1 MKRKE
6 QTIVEKEIPG
16 REHAGYA
23 YIYPLDGG
31 ARQEYVLEMTP
42 ENIANFIGAHQY
54 DAEKI
59 ILTDMLDNLILDTAG
74 GFIMNCPDQIL
85 CGRVLPLLAPIQMGG
100 GAGQKRSP
108 WSAGRRLRRM
118 LPRRTSLAHSSEVA
132 HMEIRRGDI
141 YYADLTPV
149 VGCEQGGRRP
159 VLVIQNDVGNHHG
172 STVIV
177 AAITSRRRRRKRRL
191 PTHIGLPRLPTGL
204 RTASFAM
211 LEQVRTIDR
220 MRLGAYIGRLDGER
234 MAAVD
239 RAILISFGL
248 DGLVGY
254 DGKNAEK

>member
-1 MKRKE
+1 
-6 QTIVEKEIPG
+6 
-16 REHAGYA
+16 
-23 YIYPLDGG
+23 
-31 ARQEYVLEMTP
+31 
-42 ENIANFIGAHQY
+42 
-54 DAEKI
+54 
-59 ILTDMLDNLILDTAG
+59 
-74 GFIMNCPDQIL
+74 
-85 CGRVLPLLAPIQMGG
+85 
-100 GAGQKRSP
+100 
-108 WSAGRRLRRM
+108 M

-132 HMEIRRGDI
+132 YMEIRRGDI

-177 AAITSRRRRRKRRL
+177 AAITSRKRKRRL

-220 MRLGAYIGRLDGER
+220 MRLGAYIGRLDRES
-234 MAAVD
+234 MDAVD

-248 DGLVGY
+248 DGLIGY
-254 DGKNAEK
+254 TGKNTGK

>member
-1 MKRKE
+1 M
-6 QTIVEKEIPG
+6 TDIP
-16 REHAGYA
+16 RE
-23 YIYPLDGG
+23 
-31 ARQEYVLEMTP
+31 E
-42 ENIANFIGAHQY
+42 
-54 DAEKI
+54 
-59 ILTDMLDNLILDTAG
+59 
-74 GFIMNCPDQIL
+74 
-85 CGRVLPLLAPIQMGG
+85 
-100 GAGQKRSP
+100 
-108 WSAGRRLRRM
+108 
-118 LPRRTSLAHSSEVA
+118 RTSIIPIPCHWSMGNATSRLKTA
-132 HMEIRRGDI
+132 RDI

-177 AAITSRRRRRKRRL
+177 AAITSRRRRKRRL

>member
-1 MKRKE
+1 
-6 QTIVEKEIPG
+6 
-16 REHAGYA
+16 
-23 YIYPLDGG
+23 
-31 ARQEYVLEMTP
+31 
-42 ENIANFIGAHQY
+42 
-54 DAEKI
+54 
-59 ILTDMLDNLILDTAG
+59 
-74 GFIMNCPDQIL
+74 
-85 CGRVLPLLAPIQMGG
+85 
-100 GAGQKRSP
+100 
-108 WSAGRRLRRM
+108 
-118 LPRRTSLAHSSEVA
+118 
-132 HMEIRRGDI
+132 MEIRRGDI

-177 AAITSRRRRRKRRL
+177 AAITSRRRRRRKRRL
-191 PTHIGLPRLPTGL
+191 PTHIGLPRL
-204 RTASFAM
+204 
-211 LEQVRTIDR
+211 RTIDR

>member
-1 MKRKE
+1 
-6 QTIVEKEIPG
+6 
-16 REHAGYA
+16 
-23 YIYPLDGG
+23 
-31 ARQEYVLEMTP
+31 
-42 ENIANFIGAHQY
+42 
-54 DAEKI
+54 
-59 ILTDMLDNLILDTAG
+59 
-74 GFIMNCPDQIL
+74 
-85 CGRVLPLLAPIQMGG
+85 
-100 GAGQKRSP
+100 
-108 WSAGRRLRRM
+108 
-118 LPRRTSLAHSSEVA
+118 
-132 HMEIRRGDI
+132 MEIRRGDI

-177 AAITSRRRRRKRRL
+177 AAITSRRRRKR
-191 PTHIGLPRLPTGL
+191 RLPTGL

>member
-1 MKRKE
+1 
-6 QTIVEKEIPG
+6 
-16 REHAGYA
+16 
-23 YIYPLDGG
+23 
-31 ARQEYVLEMTP
+31 
-42 ENIANFIGAHQY
+42 
-54 DAEKI
+54 
-59 ILTDMLDNLILDTAG
+59 
-74 GFIMNCPDQIL
+74 
-85 CGRVLPLLAPIQMGG
+85 
-100 GAGQKRSP
+100 
-108 WSAGRRLRRM
+108 
-118 LPRRTSLAHSSEVA
+118 
-132 HMEIRRGDI
+132 MEIRRGDI

-177 AAITSRRRRRKRRL
+177 AAITSRRRRRRKRRL

-248 DGLVGY
+248 NGLVGY

>member
-1 MKRKE
+1 M
-6 QTIVEKEIPG
+6 
-16 REHAGYA
+16 
-23 YIYPLDGG
+23 
-31 ARQEYVLEMTP
+31 
-42 ENIANFIGAHQY
+42 
-54 DAEKI
+54 
-59 ILTDMLDNLILDTAG
+59 
-74 GFIMNCPDQIL
+74 
-85 CGRVLPLLAPIQMGG
+85 
-100 GAGQKRSP
+100 
-108 WSAGRRLRRM
+108 
-118 LPRRTSLAHSSEVA
+118 
-132 HMEIRRGDI
+132 
-141 YYADLTPV
+141 

-177 AAITSRRRRRKRRL
+177 AAITSRRRKRRL

>member
-1 MKRKE
+1 MDDRHPKRRKDKYNPY
-6 QTIVEKEIPG
+6 TLSLV
-16 REHAGYA
+16 
-23 YIYPLDGG
+23 DGKC
-31 ARQEYVLEMTP
+31 YLS
-42 ENIANFIGAHQY
+42 FK
-54 DAEKI
+54 D
-59 ILTDMLDNLILDTAG
+59 
-74 GFIMNCPDQIL
+74 
-85 CGRVLPLLAPIQMGG
+85 
-100 GAGQKRSP
+100 GQ
-108 WSAGRRLRRM
+108 
-118 LPRRTSLAHSSEVA
+118 
-132 HMEIRRGDI
+132 DI

-177 AAITSRRRRRKRRL
+177 AAITSRRRRKRRL

>member
-1 MKRKE
+1 
-6 QTIVEKEIPG
+6 
-16 REHAGYA
+16 
-23 YIYPLDGG
+23 
-31 ARQEYVLEMTP
+31 
-42 ENIANFIGAHQY
+42 
-54 DAEKI
+54 
-59 ILTDMLDNLILDTAG
+59 
-74 GFIMNCPDQIL
+74 
-85 CGRVLPLLAPIQMGG
+85 
-100 GAGQKRSP
+100 
-108 WSAGRRLRRM
+108 
-118 LPRRTSLAHSSEVA
+118 
-132 HMEIRRGDI
+132 MEIRRGDI
-141 YYADLTPV
+141 YYEDLTPV

-177 AAITSRRRRRKRRL
+177 AAITSRRRRKRRL

-254 DGKNAEK
+254 DGKNAEKIPDLVRKIVEAGEYIYSVNLIEPSLEDIYFALTAGRKEDRAI

>member
-1 MKRKE
+1 
-6 QTIVEKEIPG
+6 
-16 REHAGYA
+16 
-23 YIYPLDGG
+23 
-31 ARQEYVLEMTP
+31 
-42 ENIANFIGAHQY
+42 
-54 DAEKI
+54 
-59 ILTDMLDNLILDTAG
+59 
-74 GFIMNCPDQIL
+74 
-85 CGRVLPLLAPIQMGG
+85 
-100 GAGQKRSP
+100 
-108 WSAGRRLRRM
+108 
-118 LPRRTSLAHSSEVA
+118 
-132 HMEIRRGDI
+132 MEIRRGDI

-177 AAITSRRRRRKRRL
+177 AAITSRRRKR
-191 PTHIGLPRLPTGL
+191 RLPTGL

>member
-1 MKRKE
+1 
-6 QTIVEKEIPG
+6 
-16 REHAGYA
+16 
-23 YIYPLDGG
+23 
-31 ARQEYVLEMTP
+31 
-42 ENIANFIGAHQY
+42 
-54 DAEKI
+54 
-59 ILTDMLDNLILDTAG
+59 
-74 GFIMNCPDQIL
+74 
-85 CGRVLPLLAPIQMGG
+85 
-100 GAGQKRSP
+100 
-108 WSAGRRLRRM
+108 
-118 LPRRTSLAHSSEVA
+118 
-132 HMEIRRGDI
+132 MEIRRGDDI

-177 AAITSRRRRRKRRL
+177 AAITSRRRRKRRL

>member
-1 MKRKE
+1 MDDRHPKRRKDKYNPYTLSLVDGKCYLSFKDGQGFPHKLE
-6 QTIVEKEIPG
+6 LDVKL
-16 REHAGYA
+16 YA
-23 YIYPLDGG
+23 LFDRFELD
-31 ARQEYVLEMTP
+31 
-42 ENIANFIGAHQY
+42 
-54 DAEKI
+54 
-59 ILTDMLDNLILDTAG
+59 
-74 GFIMNCPDQIL
+74 
-85 CGRVLPLLAPIQMGG
+85 
-100 GAGQKRSP
+100 
-108 WSAGRRLRRM
+108 
-118 LPRRTSLAHSSEVA
+118 
-132 HMEIRRGDI
+132 DI

-177 AAITSRRRRRKRRL
+177 AAITSRRRRKRRL
-191 PTHIGLPRLPTGL
+191 PTHIGLPRLPIGL

>member
-1 MKRKE
+1 M
-6 QTIVEKEIPG
+6 
-16 REHAGYA
+16 
-23 YIYPLDGG
+23 
-31 ARQEYVLEMTP
+31 
-42 ENIANFIGAHQY
+42 
-54 DAEKI
+54 
-59 ILTDMLDNLILDTAG
+59 
-74 GFIMNCPDQIL
+74 
-85 CGRVLPLLAPIQMGG
+85 
-100 GAGQKRSP
+100 
-108 WSAGRRLRRM
+108 RRM

-132 HMEIRRGDI
+132 HMEIRRGDHLLCGP
-141 YYADLTPV
+141 DPPV

-177 AAITSRRRRRKRRL
+177 AAITSRRRKRRL

>member
-1 MKRKE
+1 
-6 QTIVEKEIPG
+6 
-16 REHAGYA
+16 
-23 YIYPLDGG
+23 
-31 ARQEYVLEMTP
+31 
-42 ENIANFIGAHQY
+42 
-54 DAEKI
+54 
-59 ILTDMLDNLILDTAG
+59 
-74 GFIMNCPDQIL
+74 
-85 CGRVLPLLAPIQMGG
+85 
-100 GAGQKRSP
+100 
-108 WSAGRRLRRM
+108 
-118 LPRRTSLAHSSEVA
+118 
-132 HMEIRRGDI
+132 MEIRRGDI

-177 AAITSRRRRRKRRL
+177 AAITSRRRKRRL
-191 PTHIGLPRLPTGL
+191 PTHIGLPTGL